1 MKQEKHKKRGLDKKK
16 SQLQP
21 QRTKLR
27 VNSTKRVGLPIEIQW
42 NQDREY
48 EKISGHSLQAL
59 YILPVF

>member
-48 EKISGHSLQAL
+48 KKISGHSLQAL